1 MLSTILVI
9 VGIVILV
16 VFRLNLGIDFAS
28 GTRVEVQADKS
39 LTTQEVNDE
48 MEKLGLEADDVVL
61 AGNNNEIGVAR
72 FIGVLDQQK
81 IAEVKSHFKELYGMD
96 PNVSTVSPTVGKEL
110 ARNAMY
116 GILIASIGII
126 IYVAIR
132 FEFYMALAS
141 IVALLH
147 DAFFII
153 AFFSITRLEVD
164 ITFIAAVL
172 TIVGYSINDTI
183 VTFDRI
189 RELYKKKKVKTVEDL
204 KLIVNRSLQQT
215 FTRSVNTVLTVVIA
229 VVALMI
235 FGSTSI
241 TNFSIALLV
250 GLVSGTYSSLFI
262 AAQLWLIWKG
272 KQLTKKKDVPS
283 QVSDE
288 PQV

>member
-1 MLSTILVI
+1 M
-9 VGIVILV
+9 
-16 VFRLNLGIDFAS
+16 R
-28 GTRVEVQADKS
+28 
-39 LTTQEVNDE
+39 
-48 MEKLGLEADDVVL
+48 KLDLEADDVVL
-61 AGNNNEIGVAR
+61 AGNDNEIGVAS
-72 FIGVLDQQK
+72 FIGVLDQQE
-81 IAEVKSHFKELYGMD
+81 IAELKSHFKEAYGSE

-110 ARNAMY
+110 ARNAMF
-116 GILIASIGII
+116 GVLIASIGII
-126 IYVAIR
+126 IYVSFR

-189 RELYKKKKVKTVEDL
+189 RELYKKKKVKTVKDL
-204 KLIVNRSLQQT
+204 QMIVNRSLQQT
-215 FTRSVNTVLTVVIA
+215 FTRSINTVLTVVFA
-229 VVALMI
+229 VVALLI

-272 KQLTKKKDVPS
+272 KQLTKKKEMPTN
-283 QVSDE
+283 VSDE